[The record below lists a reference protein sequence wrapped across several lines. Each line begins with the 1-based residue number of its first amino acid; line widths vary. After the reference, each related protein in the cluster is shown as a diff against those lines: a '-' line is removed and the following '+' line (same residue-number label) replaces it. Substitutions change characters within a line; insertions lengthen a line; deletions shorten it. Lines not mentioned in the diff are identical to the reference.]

1 LAKSLIDAADKMAE
15 QKAKEQ
21 YEGQFRQLETLQLAL
36 LQYLQNAVHTKLNA
50 KKKNGVLRFVFE
62 IQIDKK
68 AYATKTASFLAFE
81 QVKNIIKSRV
91 SSLKL
96 PTIKPTKN
104 ENYTN

>member
-1 LAKSLIDAADKMAE
+1 MDIEYETEHVKHLAKSLIDAADKMAE

-21 YEGQFRQLETLQLAL
+21 YEGQFRQLETLQLA
-36 LQYLQNAVHTKLNA
+36 
-50 KKKNGVLRFVFE
+50 
-62 IQIDKK
+62 
-68 AYATKTASFLAFE
+68 FE